1 MFAIFVQI
9 YLRDLFTRFIYE
21 IYLRD
26 LFTRFIYDHRSI
38 LVLVLLPVLFVAM
51 YVGQH
56 LHVKINDPLFNQ
68 VVSGLSLAIKSVCL
82 MV

>member
-1 MFAIFVQI
+1 M
-9 YLRDLFTRFIYE
+9 
-21 IYLRD
+21 
-26 LFTRFIYDHRSI
+26 
-38 LVLVLLPVLFVAM
+38 VLVLLPVLFVAM